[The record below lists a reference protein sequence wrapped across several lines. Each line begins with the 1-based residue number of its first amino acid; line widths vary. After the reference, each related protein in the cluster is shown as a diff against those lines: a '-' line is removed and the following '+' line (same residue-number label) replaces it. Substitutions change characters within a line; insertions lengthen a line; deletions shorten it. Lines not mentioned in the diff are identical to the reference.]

1 MDGMLT
7 LKEVMD
13 FLELGQPEVESLVK
27 KGRLNAFKIGGT
39 YLRFRKD
46 QVVEVK
52 ANLARRG
59 RARVYWA
66 KASNYWYFNRIYIL
80 SAVLLGLVIYCI
92 LIQ

>member
-13 FLELGQPEVESLVK
+13 FLDLGQSDVEHLVK
-27 KGRLNAFKIGGT
+27 KGRLSAFKIGGT

-52 ANLARRG
+52 ATLNRRG
-59 RARVYWA
+59 RAQVYWT
-66 KASNYWYFNRIYIL
+66 KARNYWYFNRIYIL
-80 SAVLLGLVIYCI
+80 SALLLGLVIYSI
-92 LIQ
+92 IIQ